1 MEGKTGRSITFAG
14 DGGWICLIG
23 MDGKTSREKY
33 PTGTREKDCNSAVK
47 LVNNIS
53 VMQIFLQIKIP
64 EGSMTSYML

>member
-1 MEGKTGRSITFAG
+1 
-14 DGGWICLIG
+14 